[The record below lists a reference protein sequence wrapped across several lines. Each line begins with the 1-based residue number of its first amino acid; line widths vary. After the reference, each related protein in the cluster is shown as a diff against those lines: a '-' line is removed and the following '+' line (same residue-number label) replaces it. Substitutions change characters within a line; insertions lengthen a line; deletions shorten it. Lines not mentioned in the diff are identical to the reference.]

1 MDSILQYL
9 EKDRFARGIGIELI
23 EVGAGTA
30 RARLLISEK
39 HLNGVGIAH
48 GGAIFTLADFVFAA
62 ASNSRES
69 VAVAIN
75 VSISYVKAVS
85 GGTLFAEAREVS
97 LNPKLATYTVEVR
110 DEAGE
115 LAAIFQG
122 MVYRKK
128 DRTSLVP
135 EASGKSSTPQD
146 L

>member
-9 EKDRFARGIGIELI
+9 EKDRFAREIGIELI
-23 EVGAGTA
+23 EAGIGRA
-30 RARLLISEK
+30 RAKLRISEK
-39 HLNGVGIAH
+39 HLNGIGIAH

-110 DEAGE
+110 NEAGE

-128 DRTSLVP
+128 DRASLVP
-135 EASGKSSTPQD
+135 EASGKSSTPLD
-146 L
+146 P